1 MDRRLLIV
9 PYTIAGAASGQDA
22 FSRVFSYQP
31 ESEEMQSTHGGLY
44 VVFSVVVPGIEV
56 EWETLTTEL
65 FEQLKLHYY
74 EGDAG
79 TIQHNL
85 EDALSACKELFEQK
99 VQQFGVGASNSGIEI
114 HLGAVAFWGGSFVY
128 HSLGKVYFALVRSGV
143 MVDMAKDRFV
153 QESIQDGDAFV
164 LGTSVFGQRIY
175 VALEKHIAEGAANSD
190 WQNALRDEVKAVEAG
205 ALLSG
210 IVLNIETDAVPDQD
224 DVIELRISV
233 DSSEEEKIKKVG
245 ASDFATGPSLL
256 QRVSA
261 AFGAGVAAVMG
272 FAKRSNTTA
281 EVYVEQEG
289 RPASKKKW
297 LIVFGLVLLLCASIF
312 ITYRLNNRKDRI
324 AREEQATS
332 DLIAGLQRVG
342 ELQHYDQ
349 VQAKRA
355 FELLKE
361 QMGQVQGVSDSLEG
375 QFQQT
380 YNSLYA
386 VNQVS
391 WVPYEA
397 GLGGNTRII
406 AGDNSNII
414 AVDAD
419 SGALKILSADGSFED
434 FGQVSEFAGVSYIV
448 PGAGGVYGYH
458 SQTGLWF
465 YSFATQSVEQI
476 MTQSGRWGN
485 ARGMDR
491 YEDNVYIL
499 APEAQEL
506 VKYVGLG
513 GGRLSGGT
521 PYFVDPLDYTSLLD
535 VAIDGHIFTLSEN
548 NFVEKF
554 LAGRRVE
561 FTLRGI
567 YPEGQSYRSI
577 ATGVEY
583 ANIYIGTDSDVF
595 VFSVEGEYQNMLSG
609 PGQHIKEV
617 AVNSDES
624 LIVVVTDAG
633 LLRASF

>member
-1 MDRRLLIV
+1 MDKRLLV
-9 PYTIAGAASGQDA
+9 EPYTIADSISGKDT
-22 FSRVFSYQP
+22 FSYIFTYEP
-31 ESEEMQSTHGGLY
+31 EDDGMYSKHGELY
-44 VVFSVVVPGIEV
+44 VVLSSSVSGIEADWGQV
-56 EWETLTTEL
+56 AVEL
-65 FEQLKLHYY
+65 FEALKTSYY
-74 EGDAG
+74 TESSSG
-79 TIQHNL
+79 IQHDL
-85 EDALSACKELFEQK
+85 EDALSACRESFERT
-99 VQQFGVGASNSGIEI
+99 VQQLAGGTPVDLHIGALVI
-114 HLGAVAFWGGSFVY
+114 WGGSFVY
-128 HSLGKVYFALVRSGV
+128 HSAGKVYFALVRNGAL
-143 MVDMAKDRFV
+143 VDMAGDRFV
-153 QESIQDGDAFV
+153 QEAVQDGDVFV
-164 LGTSVFGQRIY
+164 LGTSVFGQRIDSSL
-175 VALEKHIAEGAANSD
+175 VHHITQSKASED

-210 IVLNIETDAVPDQD
+210 MVLNVREEELPDED
-224 DVIELRISV
+224 DVIELKLSASVSGNQRPAVALPSRIPRMLTSIFHKT
-233 DSSEEEKIKKVG
+233 SEGFGSAV
-245 ASDFATGPSLL
+245 AVLTSLI
-256 QRVSA
+256 
-261 AFGAGVAAVMG
+261 
-272 FAKRSNTTA
+272 KRSQGTS
-281 EVYVEQEG
+281 EVYVEQEKH
-289 RPASKKKW
+289 PASKKKW

-324 AREEQATS
+324 AREEQAMS
-332 DLIAGLQRVG
+332 DLIAGLKRVE

-380 YNSLYA
+380 YNSLYS
-386 VNQVS
+386 VNQAS

-397 GLGGNTRII
+397 GLGGNTRIT
-406 AGDNSNII
+406 AGDNGNIV

-419 SGALKILSADGSFED
+419 SGVLKILSADGSFED

-465 YSFATQSVEQI
+465 YSFSTSSVEQI

-485 ARGMDR
+485 ARGLDR

-513 GGRLSGGT
+513 GGSLSGGT
-521 PYFVDPLDYTSLLD
+521 SYFVDPLDYAALLD

-548 NFVEKF
+548 NYVEKF

-567 YPEGQSYRSI
+567 YPEGQPYRSI
-577 ATGVEY
+577 TTGVGYE
-583 ANIYIGTDSDVF
+583 NLYIMTDSGVF

-617 AVNSDES
+617 AVNTDES